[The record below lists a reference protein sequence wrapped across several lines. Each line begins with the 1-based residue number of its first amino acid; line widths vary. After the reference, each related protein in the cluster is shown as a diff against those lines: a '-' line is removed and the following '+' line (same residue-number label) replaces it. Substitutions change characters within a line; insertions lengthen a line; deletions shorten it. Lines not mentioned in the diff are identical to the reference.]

1 MYPHQLL
8 GFFSLELR
16 ISATQGCI
24 SGGGRAVKWPAMTKP
39 PEIPKQKTFSSLH
52 KSTHVTPPSFTQ
64 TATALRVG
72 ELGSFCW
79 EKPKQSK
86 TKPQENSSAK
96 VFGSRDWESGKWAQP
111 EAREH
116 SPAQWPSLKI
126 PSIMKLS
133 QQSQHTTPQ
142 PFLQASIP
150 SAQIRA
156 TPLPGK
162 ELFIPRSSMLL
173 SPSTFNYTVWAESEP
188 EASIPRQAVFCP
200 EPSWKC
206 YSTVWNSN
214 MIALLVWKHTST
226 SESLLLKYK

>member
-133 QQSQHTTPQ
+133 SAISAHHTPALSAGKYSLCPNQSNSSSRQGTVH
-142 PFLQASIP
+142 
-150 SAQIRA
+150 
-156 TPLPGK
+156 TPLFNAPQ
-162 ELFIPRSSMLL
+162 FIYLQLHSLGRKWAWS
-173 SPSTFNYTVWAESEP
+173 FN
-188 EASIPRQAVFCP
+188 
-200 EPSWKC
+200 
-206 YSTVWNSN
+206 
-214 MIALLVWKHTST
+214 ST
-226 SESLLLKYK
+226 SGCILSWAQLKMLQHRVEQ